1 MTKKLT
7 HNEKMFSKLTSGLNA
22 TWNCDNNCGNCI
34 FKVTDE
40 KMLAFLK
47 QNTYSMMCGATA
59 MRELARKFFS
69 HPRAQKFLERI

>member
-22 TWNCDNNCGNCI
+22 TWNCDGVCQGCL

-40 KMLAFLK
+40 NMKKLIK
-47 QNTYSMMCGATA
+47 ENTYSIECGAVA
-59 MRELARKFFS
+59 IREFAKKFFTNK
-69 HPRAQKFLERI
+69 RAKKFIERI